1 MTALNAVVSSDVLD
15 DGKLLAFST
24 EQNSGVAAYGN
35 LAAMSALREDNSMFK
50 EGIPSNFLAV
60 MVATVGVD
68 GAKVED
74 CATNS
79 QNIVNAIQNRRLSK
93 SGVDEDEEA
102 QNMIELQNLLNYQYQ
117 VISVMNEVLDRL
129 INSTGV

>member
-24 EQNSGVAAYGN
+24 EQNSGVAAYEN

-50 EGIPSNFLAV
+50 EGIPSNFLSV

-74 CATNS
+74 CTTNS
-79 QNIVNAIQNRRLSK
+79 ENIVNAVDNRRLSK